1 MRAFALLQA
10 NVLRELHRAAQPL
23 ALGALERHKGVLEVF
38 NPGGVGG
45 TQADDAQAGRHRLAR
60 LVDHKGGVE
69 AGLHGIAMYCGT
81 GADHGKRIP
90 RKPGDVGVGR
100 QTFTQALGHFTEQS
114 VAVIVPEHVVHGSK
128 LVQVQ
133 HHQALAL
140 FTPGLYAL
148 IELVHQG
155 RAVGQG
161 QLAVYKRIAAQL
173 GHQIDVLGPQ
183 RNVGTEN
190 LQQFFVH
197 VANGRG
203 RGDVGGKPF
212 VF

>member
-1 MRAFALLQA
+1 M
-10 NVLRELHRAAQPL
+10 N
-23 ALGALERHKGVLEVF
+23 
-38 NPGGVGG
+38 
-45 TQADDAQAGRHRLAR
+45 
-60 LVDHKGGVE
+60 HKGGGK
-69 AGLHGIAMYCGT
+69 AGLHGIAMHCI
-81 GADHGKRIP
+81 ARAHHGKRIP
-90 RKPGDVGVGR
+90 RQSGNVRVGR

-114 VAVIVPEHVVHGSK
+114 VAVVMAQHVVHGSK

-148 IELVHQG
+148 IELAHQG

-190 LQQFFVH
+190 LQQFLIH
-197 VANGRG
+197 LPNRGGRS
-203 RGDVGGKPF
+203 DVSGKPF

>member
-1 MRAFALLQA
+1 M
-10 NVLRELHRAAQPL
+10 AQ
-23 ALGALERHKGVLEVF
+23 
-38 NPGGVGG
+38 
-45 TQADDAQAGRHRLAR
+45 
-60 LVDHKGGVE
+60 
-69 AGLHGIAMYCGT
+69 
-81 GADHGKRIP
+81 
-90 RKPGDVGVGR
+90 
-100 QTFTQALGHFTEQS
+100 
-114 VAVIVPEHVVHGSK
+114 HVVHGSK

-140 FTPGLYAL
+140 FTPGLDAL
-148 IELVHQG
+148 IELAHQG

-203 RGDVGGKPF
+203 RGDVSGKPF